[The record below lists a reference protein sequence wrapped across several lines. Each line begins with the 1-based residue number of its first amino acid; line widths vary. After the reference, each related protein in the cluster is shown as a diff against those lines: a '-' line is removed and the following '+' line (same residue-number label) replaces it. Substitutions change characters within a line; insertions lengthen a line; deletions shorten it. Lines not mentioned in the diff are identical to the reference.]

1 MSSGHAQPALPKRA
15 GTAMNIFAII
25 AQNRAFDNRFLGKT
39 QRRAGK
45 LAFRLISDGQ
55 KILGGLDRRREIIGK
70 KTRK

>member
-1 MSSGHAQPALPKRA
+1 
-15 GTAMNIFAII
+15 MNIFAII